1 MNTIQ
6 KNVALQKT
14 SEMQTVVIHL
24 VVWLLVFA
32 FPLIFESSAETFRW
46 KAYLWHLEMPAA
58 FCCVFYLNYGLF
70 VPRFYMRGRRV
81 RFFLYNALLVA
92 VLLAFQHGW
101 FMPQIRHMAVDGG
114 MTPRVDA
121 PQPPVLSFIL
131 RDVVMLG
138 LTIGL
143 GTTIRLSAQWK
154 KAEAARQESELKNLR
169 NQFNPHFLLNT
180 LNNIYA
186 LIAFDSEK
194 AQQTVQDL
202 SKLLRYVLYESQQAF
217 VPLGKEVEFIRN
229 YIDLMRIRVSKEVR
243 ITIHIQVESDNQTPV
258 APLLFISLIENAF
271 KHGISP
277 TEPSFIIISI
287 EERDDWVRCEIL
299 NSNHPKTSSDKSGSG
314 IGLEQVKKRLELI
327 YPGKYDWDMSLN
339 DSGTVYASLLSIKV
353 K

>member
-1 MNTIQ
+1 
-6 KNVALQKT
+6 
-14 SEMQTVVIHL
+14 
-24 VVWLLVFA
+24 
-32 FPLIFESSAETFRW
+32 
-46 KAYLWHLEMPAA
+46 
-58 FCCVFYLNYGLF
+58 
-70 VPRFYMRGRRV
+70 
-81 RFFLYNALLVA
+81 
-92 VLLAFQHGW
+92 
-101 FMPQIRHMAVDGG
+101 

-121 PQPPVLSFIL
+121 PHPPVLSFIL

-169 NQFNPHFLLNT
+169 NQLNPHFLLNT

>member
-1 MNTIQ
+1 M
-6 KNVALQKT
+6 
-14 SEMQTVVIHL
+14 
-24 VVWLLVFA
+24 
-32 FPLIFESSAETFRW
+32 
-46 KAYLWHLEMPAA
+46 
-58 FCCVFYLNYGLF
+58 
-70 VPRFYMRGRRV
+70 
-81 RFFLYNALLVA
+81 
-92 VLLAFQHGW
+92 
-101 FMPQIRHMAVDGG
+101 
-114 MTPRVDA
+114 
-121 PQPPVLSFIL
+121 
-131 RDVVMLG
+131 
-138 LTIGL
+138 
-143 GTTIRLSAQWK
+143 
-154 KAEAARQESELKNLR
+154 
-169 NQFNPHFLLNT
+169 
-180 LNNIYA
+180 
-186 LIAFDSEK
+186 
-194 AQQTVQDL
+194 

-327 YPGKYDWDMSLN
+327 YPGKYDWDISLN